1 MSGTRDVRSTNTENK
16 RIQYIDIAKTL
27 GIIFVIAGHVVS
39 SDTEIKKV
47 IYSFHMPLFFMLSGM
62 LVKVK
67 KQYNALT
74 RRNLIEKK
82 FKSLMIPYVIWAL
95 IYASF
100 SIKHLLFVLYGT
112 RETLIKAESL
122 SSLWFLPVM
131 FIAFMIVELVL
142 QASIKSK
149 KGIVIGT
156 GIVGCFLIGM
166 LFPHYAVLGD
176 LWGIDIAFIAAAFML
191 IGMVIKQI
199 VEAFSNTSRLIFA
212 TIILSVIFLVA
223 VRFSNSSVGYVLMAN
238 AIYGNPVVFL
248 INSVVGSALIITISC
263 LLAAYMHRINAFSW
277 IGARTLGIFVIHKPV
292 VEFCRMAATRLGV
305 SYDNLAAVVCIT
317 FVTLVVSG
325 MIVIVVEG
333 AMPEMIGLKTYR
345 KEEGHE

>member
-1 MSGTRDVRSTNTENK
+1 MSGARTVESSNTENK
-16 RIQYIDIAKTL
+16 RIPYIDIAKTL
-27 GIIFVIAGHVVS
+27 GIILVIVGHVVS

-62 LVKVK
+62 LLKVK

-74 RRNLIEKK
+74 WKNLIEKK
-82 FKSLMIPYVIWAL
+82 LKSLMIPYVIWAL

-112 RETLIKAESL
+112 RETLIKAGSL

-142 QASIKSK
+142 QISIRGK
-149 KGIVIGT
+149 KGNAIGI

-166 LFPHYAVLGD
+166 LFPHYTVLGD

-191 IGMVIKQI
+191 IGMVVKQI
-199 VEAFSNTSRLIFA
+199 VEVFSNVSRLIVA

-238 AIYGNPVVFL
+238 AIYGNPVAFL
-248 INSVVGSALIITISC
+248 INSVVGSTLIIIISY
-263 LLAAYMHRINAFSW
+263 LLAVCMHRMDVFSW
-277 IGARTLGIFVIHKPV
+277 IGARTLGVFVIHKPV
-292 VEFCRMAATRLGV
+292 VEFCRMAVTRFGKI
-305 SYDNLAAVVCIT
+305 YNDLAVVVCIT
-317 FVTLVVSG
+317 FATLVLSG
-325 MIVIVVEG
+325 MIAAVIERVI
-333 AMPEMIGLKTYR
+333 PEMVGLKMYR
-345 KEEGHE
+345 KEEGYE